1 MIREMNFRGDE
12 SLKLLNENHDF
23 EKLASIIGLNFQ
35 TVKLLFDILNDHYDI
50 EKELALGRSDDYKMN
65 ALS

>member
-23 EKLASIIGLNFQ
+23 EKVASIIGLNFR
-35 TVKLLFDILNDHYDI
+35 TVKLLFDILNDHYDL
-50 EKELALGRSDDYKMN
+50 EK
-65 ALS
+65 